1 MKVLTEHLKKGTFKP
16 VYLLFGDEDYLIH
29 FYATRLADRNVAPE
43 DRFMNL
49 CILEGEEATA
59 DRIIESVDTYPF
71 MGEKRVT
78 WVKDSHWFSG
88 RKEGQEEEDKLR
100 AMLEKMPDTALL
112 IFEEEKADKRTAL
125 YKAVQ
130 KCGYCAQLSQ
140 PDEAGMIRFVARE
153 LAKEQKMLDEATAW
167 YFLQTVGGDMR
178 YQQLELAKL
187 AAYKGENPVVTMAD
201 IDAICT
207 PQPENNI
214 FKLTDALGNRNRRE
228 AARIYE
234 RLISNNEAPQRI
246 FYMLAQQVR
255 RLYRMS
261 LCRNRRLSK
270 EECASFVGISPKVVW
285 LYQKQAGRFS
295 KEQLEHWLILLTE
308 TDEKVK
314 TGQLDVEDGIWNL
327 MAQV

>member
-1 MKVLTEHLKKGTFKP
+1 
-16 VYLLFGDEDYLIH
+16 
-29 FYATRLADRNVAPE
+29 
-43 DRFMNL
+43 MNL

-88 RKEGQEEEDKLR
+88 RKEGVEEEDKLR
-100 AMLEKMPDTALL
+100 GMLEELPDTALL
-112 IFEEEKADKRTAL
+112 IFEEEKADKRTTL

-140 PDEAGMIRFVARE
+140 PGEAGMIRFVARE
-153 LAKEQKMLDEATAW
+153 LAKEQKMLDEATAR

-201 IDAICT
+201 IDVICT

-214 FKLTDALGNRNRRE
+214 FKLTDA
-228 AARIYE
+228 A
-234 RLISNNEAPQRI
+234 
-246 FYMLAQQVR
+246 
-255 RLYRMS
+255 
-261 LCRNRRLSK
+261 
-270 EECASFVGISPKVVW
+270 
-285 LYQKQAGRFS
+285 
-295 KEQLEHWLILLTE
+295 
-308 TDEKVK
+308 
-314 TGQLDVEDGIWNL
+314 
-327 MAQV
+327 

>member
-1 MKVLTEHLKKGTFKP
+1 MEVLTEHLKKGDFKP
-16 VYLLFGDEDYLIH
+16 VYLLFGEEDYLIH
-29 FYATRLADRNVAPE
+29 FYAQRLADRNVAPE

-49 CILEGEEATA
+49 CVLEGEEATA
-59 DRIIESVDTYPF
+59 DRITESVETYPF

-78 WVKDSHWFSG
+78 WVKDSRWFSG
-88 RKEGQEEEDKLR
+88 RRDGEEEEKKLLGILGR
-100 AMLEKMPDTALL
+100 MPETALL

-140 PDEAGMIRFVARE
+140 PNEAGMIRFVARE
-153 LAKEQKMLDEATAW
+153 LGKEQKMLDEPTAR

-187 AAYKGENPVVTMAD
+187 AAYKGEDPVVTTED
-201 IDAICT
+201 IDRICT

-214 FKLTDALGNRNRRE
+214 FRLTDALGNRNRRE
-228 AARIYE
+228 AVRIYE
-234 RLISNNEAPQRI
+234 RLVANNEDPQRI

-255 RLYRMS
+255 RLYRIC
-261 LCRNRRLSK
+261 LLRDQRLSN
-270 EECASFVGISPKVVW
+270 EEKGEFAGISPKVVW
-285 LYQKQAGRFS
+285 LYQKQAARFRM
-295 KEQLEHWLILLTE
+295 EQLEQWVLLLTE

-314 TGQLDVEDGIWNL
+314 TGQLSVEDGIFRL